1 MRVRFDTGSDAH
13 EHRRP
18 RRTFGCQALEPVEL
32 VERVGHDPADAGVE
46 RGCELGG
53 RLVVAVEDDPLGRE
67 AGVQR
72 DVELPAGG
80 DVEVHPLLRHEA
92 CHRDAQERLARVGD
106 AAGAEEAGVLPASPA
121 EVFLVVDEQRGAEV
135 GRQRV
140 ERVGVLER
148 GRDQRPV
155 ERRARVGHCSA
166 SSSSRAIS
174 SGAETPSSPSAS
186 ARPIRQASES
196 QRRAWVSASSSL
208 MTRQSR

>member
-1 MRVRFDTGSDAH
+1 M
-13 EHRRP
+13 
-18 RRTFGCQALEPVEL
+18 
-32 VERVGHDPADAGVE
+32 
-46 RGCELGG
+46 
-53 RLVVAVEDDPLGRE
+53 EDDPFGRE

-72 DVELPAGG
+72 DVELTAGG
-80 DVEVHPLLRHEA
+80 DVEVQALLRHQA
-92 CHRDAQERLARVGD
+92 GHRDAQERLARVRD
-106 AAGAEEAGVLPASPA
+106 AAGAEEAGVLPAAAA
-121 EVFLVVDEQRGAEV
+121 EIVLVVHEQRRAEV

-140 ERVGVLER
+140 ERVRVLER
-148 GRDQRPV
+148 GRYECPV